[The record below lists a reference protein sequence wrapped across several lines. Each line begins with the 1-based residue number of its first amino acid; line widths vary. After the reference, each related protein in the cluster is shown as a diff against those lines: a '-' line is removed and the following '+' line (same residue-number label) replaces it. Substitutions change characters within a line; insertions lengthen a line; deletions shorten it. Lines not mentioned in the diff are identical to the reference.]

1 MNEEAPLISVK
12 GLSVHFGLGRKL
24 FGEQKV
30 VRAVENI
37 SLDIPKG
44 SFFGL
49 VGESGSGK
57 TTFGR
62 AILQAAP
69 ITKGSIA
76 YNDGKVDYDVASLGK
91 FDLKDYRKRAQLIF
105 QDPYAAL
112 SPRMTVRD
120 IIAEPLEV
128 MGLTAS
134 RKETDR
140 RVREMAAKCR
150 LNLEHLRRFPHAFSG
165 GQRQRISIARALVCQ
180 PKFLVADESVA
191 ALDVSIQADILNLLK
206 SLTEELGI
214 TFLFISHDLSVV
226 AHICDHVAVMYLGR
240 LVETA
245 PTREL
250 FAAPRHP
257 YTKALLSAIPSL
269 DPDQRGQAQKLE
281 GEIPSPTNPPP
292 GCKFQTRCP
301 HAIDICRVEEPMLS
315 QLGFEH
321 DVACHRWE
329 ELFEDQAPAIVSAQV
344 PEARPVP
351 EPVPVPKPEPEPAPA
366 AEEEPMAPEVLANEL
381 ARLRRKNRIAITV
394 SIIALLALPFACAL

>member
-1 MNEEAPLISVK
+1 MTGKPLISARD
-12 GLSVHFGLGRKL
+12 LSVHYPLRGAVLGPK
-24 FGEQKV
+24 QV
-30 VRAVENI
+30 VRAVEGVNI
-37 SLDIPKG
+37 DIERG
-44 SFFGL
+44 NFYGL

-57 TTFGR
+57 TTLGR
-62 AILQAAP
+62 AMLKATP
-69 ITKGSIA
+69 ITRGDVTYDDGQVRYDLSTLKGA
-76 YNDGKVDYDVASLGK
+76 E
-91 FDLKDYRKRAQLIF
+91 LKDYRSRAQLIF

-128 MGLTAS
+128 MGLTKS
-134 RKETDR
+134 REETDK
-140 RVREMAAKCR
+140 RVREIAAKCR

-165 GQRQRISIARALVCQ
+165 GQRQRISIARALVSGPQ
-180 PKFLVADESVA
+180 FVVADESVA
-191 ALDVSIQADILNLLK
+191 ALDVSIQADVLNLLK
-206 SLTEELGI
+206 SIQKDMGL

-269 DPDQRGQAQKLE
+269 DPDDRGRAQKLE

-301 HAIDICRVEEPMLS
+301 FAIDICRTQEPKLEKS
-315 QLGFEH
+315 GKEH
-321 DVACHRWE
+321 DVACHRWKELME
-329 ELFEDQAPAIVSAQV
+329 E
-344 PEARPVP
+344 
-351 EPVPVPKPEPEPAPA
+351 K
-366 AEEEPMAPEVLANEL
+366 VLA
-381 ARLRRKNRIAITV
+381 
-394 SIIALLALPFACAL
+394 